1 MTASSKGSAA
11 AWCRPVQGMLPRAAL
26 WGLLALALCGVP
38 APTSA
43 QQVPK
48 PNPPTPVAADRD
60 LITRYRFSE
69 RYTASS
75 IPSEDGSIGQYRVG
89 FTDDPVQLPSES
101 ATGEAKSADAE
112 KLPPPKIQ
120 HLVYTERPAEVSSLG
135 QVKSLVRQYE
145 RVRISGDGNAPPGP
159 NPIEG
164 MTIWYKPR
172 IEELPQVVCMT
183 EGRHMRYGDYW
194 LASRQLFVP
203 DLASL
208 LPTSPVRI
216 GDTWGLTKMAV
227 RLLIS
232 VDKVLQGNMEG
243 KLVDI
248 RSSPSGNEK
257 IAVIEISGRI
267 LVRVGVTDVNTGVK
281 AELHFAFPSKRVDE
295 ALAGTSSEEATVDAR
310 GAIVR
315 LSLGQSTTYQ
325 SAADKKPIR
334 AKKELVMERQLIK
347 IGNNLLDIPR
357 GAPKATPEN
366 SWLTYVD
373 PQQRFLFR
381 HPQDLFR
388 PIELGMPSTVSGSNK
403 LELIHWQPGSRV
415 DHVTLEIVPD
425 EQRKPEDVK
434 KAVLEDWKDKKL
446 DFLEGA
452 GLWLPENE
460 WPGMKTYRFEAAI
473 VAKGR
478 STRVDRLHFDG
489 YVIHFRPNASLI
501 VSAMTPQD
509 PPIRFRKEVEA
520 MLKTFQWAPPKPA
533 PGTPDPAG
541 DAPAAAPA
549 AASPA
554 APAAPAGVR

>member
-1 MTASSKGSAA
+1 L
-11 AWCRPVQGMLPRAAL
+11 C
-26 WGLLALALCGVP
+26 GLLALALYGAP

-69 RYTASS
+69 RYTSSS

-89 FTDDPVQLPSES
+89 FTDDPVQLPSEPS
-101 ATGEAKSADAE
+101 SSETKSAGAE
-112 KLPPPKIQ
+112 KLPPTKIQ

-145 RVRISGDGNAPPGP
+145 RVRISGEGNAPPGP
-159 NPIEG
+159 HPIEG

-172 IEELPQVVCMT
+172 IEELPLVVCMT

-227 RLLIS
+227 RLLIN

-267 LVRVGVTDVNTGVK
+267 VVRVGVTDVNTGVK

-347 IGNNLLDIPR
+347 IGNLLDIPR
-357 GAPKATPEN
+357 GAPKATPDN

-373 PQQRFLFR
+373 SQQRFLFR
-381 HPQDLFR
+381 HPQDLFK

-425 EQRKPEDVK
+425 EQRKPEDEK
-434 KAVLEDWKDKKL
+434 KKLLDDWKDKKL

-478 STRVDRLHFDG
+478 STRGIDRLHFDG

-501 VSAMTPQD
+501 VSAITPQD

-533 PGTPDPAG
+533 QGTPDPAG
-541 DAPAAAPA
+541 IAPDAAPASSTPVAAPA

-554 APAAPAGVR
+554 PPAPAAPAGMR